1 MEAKLTS
8 SPANKKISN
17 QYSLNNK
24 SIPSYVLEVIRKLQ
38 QYDFQAYMVGG
49 CIRDL
54 LLNIQPKDFDI
65 ATNAHPD
72 QVTAIFKNS
81 RIIGRRFKIVHVRID
96 RQIIEVSTFRKKP
109 SEVNKLR
116 NGVVQDNAF
125 GTIEED
131 AQRRDFTMNA
141 IFYDPINNHLF
152 DPFNGKKDIENRN
165 INFIGNPEQRINEDP
180 VRLLRAIRFHAKL
193 EFNLE
198 ITLGNIKK
206 FIPLLDNI
214 PYSRI
219 FDEMMKF
226 FLTGH
231 AKKSIFVLKEY
242 QLLDLF
248 FPFLSNHSLDKN
260 SLLIHGMNNTD
271 SRVKAD
277 KTVNPGFLMAVIL
290 WDAFNHSLKN
300 NDSKLTLDTQIKH
313 FFNKTDPNIFIHN
326 RFIKYISEIWRLQPR
341 FTKLKTRSVYRLSN
355 HPRFRAAYD
364 FLLLRCSSDQEEK
377 RYGEWWT
384 KWQEASEASRK
395 KLLITKE

>member
-193 EFNLE
+193 DFSLGL
-198 ITLGNIKK
+198 TLGNIKK
-206 FIPLLDNI
+206 LIPLLDNI

>member
-24 SIPSYVLEVIRKLQ
+24 SIPSFVLEVIRKLQ

-152 DPFNGKKDIENRN
+152 DPFNGKKDIENGK

-193 EFNLE
+193 EFNLGL
-198 ITLGNIKK
+198 TLVNIKK

>member
-17 QYSLNNK
+17 QYSLINK

-193 EFNLE
+193 EFNLGL
-198 ITLGNIKK
+198 TLGNIKK

-290 WDAFNHSLKN
+290 WEAFNHSLKN

-395 KLLITKE
+395 KLLITKD

>member
-81 RIIGRRFKIVHVRID
+81 IIIGRRFKIVHVRID

-193 EFNLE
+193 EFDLG
-198 ITLGNIKK
+198 ITLGKIKK

>member
-1 MEAKLTS
+1 MDAKLTS

-17 QYSLNNK
+17 QHSLNNK

-38 QYDFQAYMVGG
+38 QYDFQAFMVGG

-54 LLNIQPKDFDI
+54 LLDIQPKDFDI

-193 EFNLE
+193 EFSLGL
-198 ITLGNIKK
+198 TLGNIKK
-206 FIPLLDNI
+206 LIPLLDNI

-290 WDAFNHSLKN
+290 WDAFNNSLKN
-300 NDSKLTLDTQIKH
+300 NDSKLTLDIQIKH

-384 KWQEASEASRK
+384 KWQEASETSRK

>member
-165 INFIGNPEQRINEDP
+165 INFIGNTEQRINEDP

-193 EFNLE
+193 EFNLG
-198 ITLGNIKK
+198 ITLGKIKK

-313 FFNKTDPNIFIHN
+313 FFNKIDPNIFIHN

>member
-193 EFNLE
+193 EFNLG
-198 ITLGNIKK
+198 ITLGKIKK

-395 KLLITKE
+395 RLLITKE

>member
-17 QYSLNNK
+17 QYSLINK

-193 EFNLE
+193 EFNLG
-198 ITLGNIKK
+198 ITLGKIKK

-395 KLLITKE
+395 KLLITKD

>member
-193 EFNLE
+193 EFNLGL
-198 ITLGNIKK
+198 TLGNIKK

-271 SRVKAD
+271 SRVRAD

-300 NDSKLTLDTQIKH
+300 NNSKLTLDTQIKH

>member
-1 MEAKLTS
+1 LEAKLTS

-193 EFNLE
+193 EFSLGL
-198 ITLGNIKK
+198 TLGNIKK
-206 FIPLLDNI
+206 LIPLLDNI

-300 NDSKLTLDTQIKH
+300 NDSKLTLDTQIKD

>member
-24 SIPSYVLEVIRKLQ
+24 SIPSYVLELIRKLQ

-193 EFNLE
+193 EFNLGL
-198 ITLGNIKK
+198 TLGNIKK

-214 PYSRI
+214 PFSRI

>member
-1 MEAKLTS
+1 LEAKLTS

-24 SIPSYVLEVIRKLQ
+24 SIPSFVLEVIKKLQ

-141 IFYDPINNHLF
+141 IFYDPINNYLF

-193 EFNLE
+193 EFSLGL
-198 ITLGNIKK
+198 TLGNIKK
-206 FIPLLDNI
+206 LIPLLDNI

>member
-1 MEAKLTS
+1 LEAKLTS

-24 SIPSYVLEVIRKLQ
+24 SIPSFVLEVIRKLQ

-54 LLNIQPKDFDI
+54 FLNIQPKDFDI

-152 DPFNGKKDIENRN
+152 DPFNGKKDIENKN

-193 EFNLE
+193 EFNLGL
-198 ITLGNIKK
+198 TLGKIKK
-206 FIPLLDNI
+206 FVPLLDNI

>member
-81 RIIGRRFKIVHVRID
+81 IIIGRRFKIVHVRID

-131 AQRRDFTMNA
+131 AQRRGPEDELLLQRGSGSE
-141 IFYDPINNHLF
+141 PG
-152 DPFNGKKDIENRN
+152 GKKQ
-165 INFIGNPEQRINEDP
+165 QRGSSSTKP
-180 VRLLRAIRFHAKL
+180 VDRL
-193 EFNLE
+193 
-198 ITLGNIKK
+198 
-206 FIPLLDNI
+206 
-214 PYSRI
+214 
-219 FDEMMKF
+219 
-226 FLTGH
+226 
-231 AKKSIFVLKEY
+231 
-242 QLLDLF
+242 
-248 FPFLSNHSLDKN
+248 
-260 SLLIHGMNNTD
+260 
-271 SRVKAD
+271 
-277 KTVNPGFLMAVIL
+277 PG
-290 WDAFNHSLKN
+290 
-300 NDSKLTLDTQIKH
+300 
-313 FFNKTDPNIFIHN
+313 P
-326 RFIKYISEIWRLQPR
+326 
-341 FTKLKTRSVYRLSN
+341 
-355 HPRFRAAYD
+355 
-364 FLLLRCSSDQEEK
+364 
-377 RYGEWWT
+377 
-384 KWQEASEASRK
+384 
-395 KLLITKE
+395 

>member
-1 MEAKLTS
+1 LEAKLTS

-193 EFNLE
+193 EFNMDL
-198 ITLGNIKK
+198 TLSNIKK
-206 FIPLLDNI
+206 LIPLLDNI

>member
-1 MEAKLTS
+1 LEAKLTS

-81 RIIGRRFKIVHVRID
+81 IIIGRRFKIVHVRID

-193 EFNLE
+193 EFNLGL
-198 ITLGNIKK
+198 TLGNIKK
-206 FIPLLDNI
+206 FIPLLDSI

-384 KWQEASEASRK
+384 KWQEASEVSRK
-395 KLLITKE
+395 KLLITKD

>member
-24 SIPSYVLEVIRKLQ
+24 SIPSFVLEVIKKLQ

-193 EFNLE
+193 DFNLGL
-198 ITLGNIKK
+198 TLGDIKK

-231 AKKSIFVLKEY
+231 AKNSIFVLKEY

-300 NDSKLTLDTQIKH
+300 NDSKLTLDTQIKQ

>member
-72 QVTAIFKNS
+72 QVTSIFKNS

-141 IFYDPINNHLF
+141 IFYNPINNHLF
-152 DPFNGKKDIENRN
+152 DPFNGKKDIENRD

-193 EFNLE
+193 EFNLGL
-198 ITLGNIKK
+198 TLGNIKK

-277 KTVNPGFLMAVIL
+277 KTVNPGFQMAVIL

>member
-1 MEAKLTS
+1 MTS
-8 SPANKKISN
+8 SPANKKLSS
-17 QYSLNNK
+17 QYSINNK
-24 SIPSYVLEVIRKLQ
+24 SIPSYVVEVIRKLQ
-38 QYDFQAYMVGG
+38 RYDFQAYMVGG

-152 DPFNGKKDIENRN
+152 DPFDGKKDIENGS
-165 INFIGNPEQRINEDP
+165 INFIGSPEQRINEDP

-193 EFNLE
+193 KFNLE
-198 ITLGNIKK
+198 LTLGNIKK
-206 FIPLLDNI
+206 LIPLLDNI

-271 SRVKAD
+271 LRVKAD

-341 FTKLKTRSVYRLSN
+341 FTKLKARSVYRLSN

-395 KLLITKE
+395 KLLVTKE

>member
-193 EFNLE
+193 KFNLE
-198 ITLGNIKK
+198 LTLGNIKK
-206 FIPLLDNI
+206 FIPLLDDI

>member
-24 SIPSYVLEVIRKLQ
+24 SIPSFVLEVIKKLQ

-152 DPFNGKKDIENRN
+152 DPFNGKKDIEHRN

-193 EFNLE
+193 EFNMGL
-198 ITLGNIKK
+198 TLGKIKK

-248 FPFLSNHSLDKN
+248 FPFLSNHTLDKN

-341 FTKLKTRSVYRLSN
+341 FTKLKPRSVYRLSN
-355 HPRFRAAYD
+355 HLRFRAAYD

>member
-1 MEAKLTS
+1 LEAKLTS

-24 SIPSYVLEVIRKLQ
+24 SIPSFVLEVIKKLQ

-193 EFNLE
+193 EFSLGL
-198 ITLGNIKK
+198 TLGNIKK
-206 FIPLLDNI
+206 LIPLLDNI

-271 SRVKAD
+271 SRVMAD

>member
-1 MEAKLTS
+1 LEAKLTS

-72 QVTAIFKNS
+72 QITAIFKNS

-165 INFIGNPEQRINEDP
+165 INFIGDPEQRINEDP

-193 EFNLE
+193 EFNLGS
-198 ITLGNIKK
+198 TLGNIKK
-206 FIPLLDNI
+206 FIPLLDNV

>member
-193 EFNLE
+193 QFNLGL
-198 ITLGNIKK
+198 TLGNIKK

-313 FFNKTDPNIFIHN
+313 FFNKTDSNIFIHN

>member
-1 MEAKLTS
+1 
-8 SPANKKISN
+8 
-17 QYSLNNK
+17 
-24 SIPSYVLEVIRKLQ
+24 
-38 QYDFQAYMVGG
+38 
-49 CIRDL
+49 
-54 LLNIQPKDFDI
+54 
-65 ATNAHPD
+65 
-72 QVTAIFKNS
+72 
-81 RIIGRRFKIVHVRID
+81 
-96 RQIIEVSTFRKKP
+96 
-109 SEVNKLR
+109 
-116 NGVVQDNAF
+116 
-125 GTIEED
+125 
-131 AQRRDFTMNA
+131 
-141 IFYDPINNHLF
+141 
-152 DPFNGKKDIENRN
+152 
-165 INFIGNPEQRINEDP
+165 

-193 EFNLE
+193 EFNLGL
-198 ITLGNIKK
+198 TLGNTKK

-248 FPFLSNHSLDKN
+248 FPFLSNHSLDRN

>member
-24 SIPSYVLEVIRKLQ
+24 SIPSFVLEVIKKLQ

-193 EFNLE
+193 EFSLGL
-198 ITLGNIKK
+198 TLGNIKK
-206 FIPLLDNI
+206 LIPLLDNI

>member
-17 QYSLNNK
+17 QYSINNK

-96 RQIIEVSTFRKKP
+96 KQIIEVSTFRKKP

-152 DPFNGKKDIENRN
+152 DPFNGKKDIENKN

-193 EFNLE
+193 EFNLGL
-198 ITLGNIKK
+198 TLGNIKK
-206 FIPLLDNI
+206 LIPLLDNI

-231 AKKSIFVLKEY
+231 AKKSVLVLKKY

-364 FLLLRCSSDQEEK
+364 FLLLRCNSGQEEN

-384 KWQEASEASRK
+384 KWQEASEVSRK

>member
-24 SIPSYVLEVIRKLQ
+24 SIPSFVLEVIKKLQ

-193 EFNLE
+193 EFSLGL
-198 ITLGNIKK
+198 TLGNIKK
-206 FIPLLDNI
+206 LIPLLDNI

-248 FPFLSNHSLDKN
+248 FPFLSDHSLDKN

>member
-193 EFNLE
+193 EFNLGL
-198 ITLGNIKK
+198 TLGNIKK

>member
-193 EFNLE
+193 DFNLGL
-198 ITLGNIKK
+198 TLGDIKK

-384 KWQEASEASRK
+384 KWQDK
-395 KLLITKE
+395 NI

>member
-17 QYSLNNK
+17 QYSLINK

-193 EFNLE
+193 EFNLGL
-198 ITLGNIKK
+198 TLGNIKK

-395 KLLITKE
+395 KLLTTKE

>member
-193 EFNLE
+193 QFNLGL
-198 ITLGNIKK
+198 TLGNIKK

-231 AKKSIFVLKEY
+231 AKKSIFVLKKY

>member
-193 EFNLE
+193 QFNLGL
-198 ITLGNIKK
+198 TLGNIKK
-206 FIPLLDNI
+206 FIPLLDSI

>member
-24 SIPSYVLEVIRKLQ
+24 SIPSFVLEVIKKLQ

-65 ATNAHPD
+65 TTNAHPD
-72 QVTAIFKNS
+72 QITAIFKNS

-193 EFNLE
+193 EFSLGL
-198 ITLGNIKK
+198 TLGNIKK
-206 FIPLLDNI
+206 LIPLLDNI

>member
-1 MEAKLTS
+1 MEAKLIS

-17 QYSLNNK
+17 QYSLINK

-193 EFNLE
+193 EFNLG
-198 ITLGNIKK
+198 ITLGKIKK

-395 KLLITKE
+395 KLLITKD

>member
-8 SPANKKISN
+8 SPANKKIFN

-193 EFNLE
+193 EFNMGL
-198 ITLGNIKK
+198 TLGNIKK

>member
-193 EFNLE
+193 EFSLGL
-198 ITLGNIKK
+198 TLGNIKK
-206 FIPLLDNI
+206 LIPLLDNI

>member
-81 RIIGRRFKIVHVRID
+81 RIIGRRFKIAHVRID

-109 SEVNKLR
+109 SEENKLR

-193 EFNLE
+193 DFNLGL
-198 ITLGNIKK
+198 TLGDIKK

-364 FLLLRCSSDQEEK
+364 FLLLRCSSNQEEK

>member
-81 RIIGRRFKIVHVRID
+81 RIIGRRFKIAHVRID

-193 EFNLE
+193 QFNLGL
-198 ITLGNIKK
+198 TLGNIKK
-206 FIPLLDNI
+206 FIPLLDSI

-300 NDSKLTLDTQIKH
+300 NDSKITLDTQIKH

-364 FLLLRCSSDQEEK
+364 FLLLRCSSNQEEK

>member
-1 MEAKLTS
+1 MTS

-165 INFIGNPEQRINEDP
+165 INFIGDPEQRINEDP

-193 EFNLE
+193 EFNLGL
-198 ITLGNIKK
+198 TLGNIKK

-384 KWQEASEASRK
+384 KWQEASETSRK